1 MGTEYEDRLR
11 EAVRSVPANVWDY
24 DLYSF
29 KEGYWEENEE
39 KEIIP
44 TETVQAVS
52 EAFTEANLKFNDVEE
67 VILVYYRATELLMDY
82 CALNGSI

>member
-1 MGTEYEDRLR
+1 MGR
-11 EAVRSVPANVWDY
+11 
-24 DLYSF
+24 
-29 KEGYWEENEE
+29 NEE

-67 VILVYYRATELLMDY
+67 GILIYYRVTELLMDY
-82 CALNGSI
+82 YALNGSI

>member
-1 MGTEYEDRLR
+1 MGTEYEDKLR
-11 EAVRSVPANVWDY
+11 EAVRNVPTNVWDY

-29 KEGYWEENEE
+29 KSNYWEENEE

-67 VILVYYRATELLMDY
+67 GILIYYRVTELLMNY
-82 CALNGSI
+82 YALNGSI

>member
-1 MGTEYEDRLR
+1 MGTEYEDKLR
-11 EAVRSVPANVWDY
+11 EAVRNVPANVWDY

-29 KEGYWEENEE
+29 KSNYWEENEE

-67 VILVYYRATELLMDY
+67 GILIYYRVTELLMDY
-82 CALNGSI
+82 YALNGSI